1 MNFLTCLPFKD
12 VQLSFPLHY
21 QTRTPLI
28 TYSLD
33 TISVCPFLK
42 KTSITLLTAHRHVTE
57 YSKGNLKKRFGIHKV
72 LNYKKG

>member
-1 MNFLTCLPFKD
+1 MCKNFLTCLPFKD

-33 TISVCPFLK
+33 TISVYPFAEENP
-42 KTSITLLTAHRHVTE
+42 IALLTAHHHVTE
-57 YSKGNLKKRFGIHKV
+57 YSKDTPKEKV
-72 LNYKKG
+72 